1 MSTSFR
7 RQVFAGKT
15 IGRILFND
23 AVEKNCSGLSGRVV
37 DLAGGGYPS
46 YWKLLPG
53 EVSLINTDYKK
64 GPGVDLVVN
73 LNESLPFE
81 DNSEEVFLCFNAI
94 YILEDRVAFL
104 KEILRTLRPGGELLL
119 SSPFI
124 SNEMS
129 EPHDYV
135 RLTQEGLRRE
145 LVRAGFSDVSITP
158 YGERATAAAFLL
170 HPILHFN
177 MLRYFV
183 YSLAIFVDRITP
195 VRLKESHPAPIGYF
209 VVAKKKL

>member
-1 MSTSFR
+1 MSSSFF

-15 IGRILFND
+15 IGRILFNE
-23 AVEKNCSGLSGRVV
+23 AVEKHCSGLSGRVV
-37 DLAGGGYPS
+37 DLAGGGSPS
-46 YWKLLPG
+46 YRKFLPQG
-53 EVSLINTDYKK
+53 VALISTDYKK

-73 LNESLPFE
+73 LNDPLPFE
-81 DNSEEVFLCFNAI
+81 DNSEEFLLCFNAI
-94 YILEDRVAFL
+94 YILEDRVLFL
-104 KEILRTLRPGGELLL
+104 REIFRTLRPGGKLFL

-145 LVRAGFSDVSITP
+145 FLCAGFSDVSITP

-177 MLRYFV
+177 TLRYFV
-183 YSLAIFVDRITP
+183 YVLAIFLDRMTP

-209 VVAKKKL
+209 VVARK